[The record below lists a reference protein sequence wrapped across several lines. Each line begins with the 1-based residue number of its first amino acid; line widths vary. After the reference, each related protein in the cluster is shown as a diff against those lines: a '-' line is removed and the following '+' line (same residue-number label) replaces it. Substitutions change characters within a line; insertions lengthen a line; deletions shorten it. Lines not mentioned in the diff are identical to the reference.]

1 MKLEGTCLSF
11 LFCIYFPYILTYH
24 IFQQWNNQLD
34 KTRYFLFQTTTL
46 HQFHRYP
53 PISVQTSRHSTMHE
67 YTSRSRD
74 KKQSVPSPPSIDFR
88 SWIRARQTEVR
99 ISLDLFCLELP
110 ASFLL
115 FFPVCRPCCSSTVAC
130 RHPLWKESKESWNSL
145 ACKSRFPSQSAD
157 LAEPN
162 ISLDYRQPRL
172 YSLKGAPSNSSPANL
187 RVSRICDW
195 LFVGS
200 GSVLEHLKVYG
211 MGQGERVLRNSPP
224 REFTW
229 FSSAIAWLPNLTG
242 RRVLLSIRERILFG
256 ILYILKYWVWKLSDG
271 LEGV

>member
-1 MKLEGTCLSF
+1 
-11 LFCIYFPYILTYH
+11 
-24 IFQQWNNQLD
+24 
-34 KTRYFLFQTTTL
+34 
-46 HQFHRYP
+46 
-53 PISVQTSRHSTMHE
+53 MHE

-172 YSLKGAPSNSSPANL
+172 YSLKGAPSSPANL

-200 GSVLEHLKVYG
+200 GSCRARTPQGLWDGTGGTGTSKFPSSWIYVIFVRDRVAAEFNRKKGVAFDSRENSLWNFIYFEMLSLKIVGWFRRCLE
-211 MGQGERVLRNSPP
+211 
-224 REFTW
+224 
-229 FSSAIAWLPNLTG
+229 
-242 RRVLLSIRERILFG
+242 
-256 ILYILKYWVWKLSDG
+256 
-271 LEGV
+271 